1 MGLGQSATK
10 MMQILF
16 NSFACK
22 WHELRYFSFT
32 EAKRPRVQQT
42 DRESS
47 PADEGRDISV
57 VYVCELPEVKGRFDI
72 EKARNFFNRAGPH
85 YGLLQAGKSVM
96 SHDGVTMVRFQ
107 HGIVVIINM
116 FRVRVMSA

>member
-1 MGLGQSATK
+1 
-10 MMQILF
+10 
-16 NSFACK
+16 
-22 WHELRYFSFT
+22 
-32 EAKRPRVQQT
+32 VQPT

-47 PADEGRDISV
+47 PAEEGRDISV

-72 EKARNFFNRAGPH
+72 EKARKFFNRAGPH

-107 HGIVVIINM
+107 HEIVVIINV
-116 FRVRVMSA
+116 FRVRVMSV